1 MEIPLLQEILI
12 IFGLSI
18 GVLLVCHRL
27 RVPIIVGFFVTG
39 LLCGPHGLAFVDDI
53 DSVQMLAKIGIVLLL
68 FTVGMEFSVRKIMQ
82 FRRFFLV
89 GGFLQVSLTTLA
101 GLGIGTFLGR
111 PLGEA
116 IFLGFLLSLSSTTIV
131 MRILE
136 ERMETNTPHGRL
148 ILGTLIF
155 QDVAVVPMMLLIP
168 VLSGTDSLIDPSFLY
183 LLGKGVLIL
192 FVVFFA
198 AARIVPK
205 LLDYVARTGSREL
218 FLLSVLVIGFSVA
231 WLASSLGLSLSLG
244 AFLAGLIIAESEY
257 SNRAIGDILPF
268 RDIFT
273 SFFFVSVG
281 MLLNIGFVAE
291 QPFLILL
298 AAVGVFLLKA
308 AIVGGT
314 AVVVGMPLRTV
325 VLSALALSQVGEFSF
340 ILAKAGTD
348 SGIGNDYYYQ
358 LFLAVTVLTMA
369 LTPSLIEAAPYFASQ
384 ALRLP
389 LSPKIKSGLRPM
401 KIELEKPLHDHVII
415 IGLGLTG
422 KNLVRSTKEAE
433 IPYIILE
440 LDADVVREEREKG
453 EPIHFGDAT
462 HETVLKHAQV
472 EEARAVAVLIND
484 PVAAL
489 RIVEVARRLNP
500 KAYLIVR
507 TRYNEEMK
515 PMFQLGAD
523 DVIVDEFGSSVEI
536 FTRVLRK
543 YDVPH
548 EKIEAFVTD
557 LRSEGYEMQRLLYQE
572 PTAFT
577 RAREQLSNIGTGTFL
592 LSPNS
597 VCANK
602 SLAEIGLRKNYGL
615 TLVLIKRE
623 GETLANFDADAK
635 LKEGDLLV
643 VMGSEKNLERAT
655 TLFG

>member
-1 MEIPLLQEILI
+1 MDIPLLQDILI

-18 GVLLVCHRL
+18 GVLLVCHRMK
-27 RVPIIVGFFVTG
+27 VPIIVGFLVTG
-39 LLCGPHGLAFVDDI
+39 LICGPHGLAFVDDI
-53 DSVQMLAKIGIVLLL
+53 GSVQILAKIGIVLLL

-101 GLGIGTFLGR
+101 GLGIGKLLGR
-111 PLGEA
+111 PLGES

-148 ILGTLIF
+148 ILGMLIF
-155 QDVAVVPMMLLIP
+155 QDVAIVPMMLLVP
-168 VLSGTDSLIDPSFLY
+168 VLSGTDSLFDPSFLF
-183 LLGKGVLIL
+183 LLAEGILIL

-218 FLLSVLVIGFSVA
+218 FLLSVLAIGFSVA

-291 QPFLILL
+291 QPFLILFV
-298 AAVGVFLLKA
+298 AAGVYLLKA

-325 VLSALALSQVGEFSF
+325 VLSMLALSQVGEFSF
-340 ILAKAGTD
+340 ILAKTGIEY
-348 SGIGNDYYYQ
+348 GIGNDYYYQ
-358 LFLAVTVLTMA
+358 LFLAVSVLTMA
-369 LTPSLIEAAPYFASQ
+369 LTPSSIEASTYIAAK
-384 ALRLP
+384 ALKLP
-389 LSPKIKSGLRPM
+389 LPSKIKSGLRPM
-401 KIELEKPLHDHVII
+401 KVELEKPLHDHVII

-433 IPYIILE
+433 ISYIILE
-440 LDADVVREEREKG
+440 LDADIVREEREKG

-472 EEARAVAVLIND
+472 KEARAVAVLIND

-489 RIVEVARRLNP
+489 RVVELARRLNP
-500 KAYLIVR
+500 NAYLIVR

-536 FTRVLRK
+536 FTRVLKK

-548 EKIEAFVTD
+548 EKIKAFVTD

-572 PTAFT
+572 PTVFT
-577 RAREQLSNIGTGTFL
+577 HVREAVSEIGTETFL

-597 VCANK
+597 VCVNK
-602 SLAEIGLRKNYGL
+602 SLEEIGLRKNYGL

-623 GETLANFDADAK
+623 GETFANFEADAK
-635 LKEGDLLV
+635 LKAGDLLV
-643 VMGSEKNLERAT
+643 VVGSEKDLERGK
-655 TLFG
+655 TLFS